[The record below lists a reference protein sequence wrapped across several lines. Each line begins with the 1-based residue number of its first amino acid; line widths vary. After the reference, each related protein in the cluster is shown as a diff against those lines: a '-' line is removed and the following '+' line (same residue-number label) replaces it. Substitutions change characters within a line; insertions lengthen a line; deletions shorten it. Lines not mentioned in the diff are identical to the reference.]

1 MLVCLKYDFKYKI
14 NKFPFHW
21 KGLGI
26 GMAEFHQIKVAE
38 VYKETKDTVV
48 IEFDIPK
55 HLLKSFKFTQGQ
67 HLTLRKIIN
76 DEDIRRPY
84 SLCSSPVENKW
95 KVAVK
100 QIPEGIFSTFANT
113 ELKSG
118 DSLEIMEPTGNFCVD
133 VESETS
139 KNYIAFAAGS
149 GITPLLSIIKTH
161 LTLEPKST
169 FKLFYLNQ
177 TVKSIIFKEEIEQL
191 KNKFF
196 GRFQVFYFLT
206 KEQRDISFLN
216 GRFDKEKLT
225 ILTKTF
231 IDVEDTNHCF
241 ICGPQDMI
249 FLIRDEL
256 QAAGL
261 DKEKIHYELFFSG
274 KTEAVDKRIAETL
287 EHKTEGTEVTIID
300 GGTEFHF
307 IMDEDSDTILDGALA
322 AGADLPFACKG
333 GVCSTCKCKIIEGS
347 IKMKINYALE
357 EREVENNFVL
367 SCQAVPTSKKVK
379 LDFDV

>member
-1 MLVCLKYDFKYKI
+1 
-14 NKFPFHW
+14 
-21 KGLGI
+21 
-26 GMAEFHQIKVAE
+26 MAEFYNIRIANI
-38 VYKETKDTVV
+38 YKETKDTSVV
-48 IEFDIPK
+48 TFDIPEN
-55 HLLKSFKFTQGQ
+55 LQNNFKFIQGQ
-67 HLTLRKIIN
+67 HLTLKKDIN
-76 DEDIRRPY
+76 GEDVRRSY
-84 SLCSSPVENKW
+84 SLCSSPIENEW
-95 KVAVK
+95 KVAIK
-100 QIPEGIFSTFANT
+100 QIPGGIFSTYANT
-113 ELKSG
+113 EFKSG
-118 DSLEIMEPTGNFCVD
+118 DSLEIMEPTGNFYVD
-133 VESETS
+133 VESEAS

-191 KNKFF
+191 KNEFF
-196 GRFQVFYFLT
+196 NRFQVFYFLT
-206 KEQRDISFLN
+206 KEQRDIPFLN
-216 GRFDKEKLT
+216 GRFDKEKLS

-231 IDVEDTNHCF
+231 IDIEDTNHCF

-249 FLIRDEL
+249 FLIREEL

-274 KTEAVDKRIAETL
+274 STEAIDKKIAEAL
-287 EHKTEGTEVTIID
+287 KQKSEGTEVTIID

-307 IMDEDSDTILDGALA
+307 VMDEDSDTILEGALA

-347 IKMKINYALE
+347 VEMKVNYALE
-357 EREVENNFVL
+357 DYEVKNNFVL
-367 SCQAVPTSKKVK
+367 SCQSVPTSKKVK